1 MNYKLEKKELIGI
14 CALLIHAAKID
25 DNYQETE
32 KKIILSFIKKTNSET
47 EKPELISKAVIAV
60 KNAKNNTKLLCG
72 AGIVSGD
79 DVEKASELGSK
90 GILVASGIIKAQSWE
105 KIISDFAKALV

>member
-1 MNYKLEKKELIGI
+1 MDAKHIRGYLHLNHPILRYGIQVQEL
-14 CALLIHAAKID
+14 
-25 DNYQETE
+25 
-32 KKIILSFIKKTNSET
+32 T

-60 KNAKNNTKLLCG
+60 KSLKNNTKLLCG

-79 DVEKASELGSK
+79 DVAKASELGSK